1 MEQEVCVYDEH
12 VPKKKRSRESGNGR
26 GPRRAVVGEGHVPG
40 RSGGGVGGR
49 ERERDQVGELQNRIR
64 KYRAEP
70 GPFHLVSVTTELES
84 ANGSHSD
91 GRCRHVGAAT
101 GSYEVAGNELPAR
114 IGRRKAEPPSGS

>member
-26 GPRRAVVGEGHVPG
+26 GPRRTGIGAGHVPG

-49 ERERDQVGELQNRIR
+49 EWGRDQVGELQNKIR
-64 KYRAEP
+64 KSRADQ
-70 GPFHLVSVTTELES
+70 GLFHLLSVTTGLEA
-84 ANGSHSD
+84 ANGADSD

-101 GSYEVAGNELPAR
+101 GSYEDARNKLAARTRRSKVEPSAG
-114 IGRRKAEPPSGS
+114 S